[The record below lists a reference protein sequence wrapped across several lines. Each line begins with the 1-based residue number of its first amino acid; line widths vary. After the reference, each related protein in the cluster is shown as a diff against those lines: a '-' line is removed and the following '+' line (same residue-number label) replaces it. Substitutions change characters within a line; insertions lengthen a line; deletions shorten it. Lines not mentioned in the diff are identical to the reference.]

1 MKEKHQINM
10 LEGSLADKIFLF
22 ALPLALSSILQQLF
36 NSADLAVVG
45 RFSSSAAMAAVGSNS
60 SVINLLVSLLT
71 GLSVGANVS
80 AATLIGQK
88 QKEKLH
94 EAVQTSMALAL
105 ISGLIMMVVCL
116 VVARPI
122 LEMMNAPKDVLNL
135 AILYLRIYALALPFI
150 VVYDFGASLLRAKGD
165 SRRPLYCLL
174 ASGILNVF
182 LNLFFV
188 IIVGM
193 SVDGVATATVISNI
207 LSAGM
212 VVYFLMHEEDSMHFD
227 PFHPELRKDMLK
239 QIMQIGIPAGLQGMV
254 FSLSNV
260 VIQSGIN
267 SFGADAIAGST
278 AGQNFEFMAYY
289 VVNAFGQAAVTFTSQ
304 NYGAKEYDRCK
315 KVYRI
320 SMLYGE
326 FITLGLSMI
335 FWFGRYFF
343 LSFFTTD
350 PNVVQYACIRMFFIS
365 NLELMT
371 GTYEIAGGCLRGMGK
386 SMLPTVITLL
396 GSCAFRLVYV
406 YTVFAWNHQFQ
417 VLMWAYPIT
426 WTITGSAMLF
436 SYFKLR
442 KSLFENQ

>member
-1 MKEKHQINM
+1 M

-105 ISGLIMMVVCL
+105 ISGLIMMIVCL

-350 PNVVQYACIRMFFIS
+350 PNVVQYACVRMFFIS

>member
-1 MKEKHQINM
+1 M
-10 LEGSLADKIFLF
+10 LEGSLADKIFFF

-71 GLSVGANVS
+71 GLSVGANVL

-94 EAVQTSMALAL
+94 DAVQTSMALAL

-239 QIMQIGIPAGLQGMV
+239 EIMQIGIPAGLQGMV

-304 NYGAKEYDRCK
+304 NYGAKKYDRCK

-365 NLELMT
+365 NLEFMT

-442 KSLFENQ
+442 KSLFEKQ

>member
-350 PNVVQYACIRMFFIS
+350 PNVVQYACVRMFFIS

-406 YTVFAWNHQFQ
+406 YTVFARNHQFQ

>member
-227 PFHPELRKDMLK
+227 PFHPEIRKDMLN

-350 PNVVQYACIRMFFIS
+350 PNVVQYACVRMFFIS

-442 KSLFENQ
+442 KSLFEKQ

>member
-278 AGQNFEFMAYY
+278 AGQNFEFMAFY

-350 PNVVQYACIRMFFIS
+350 PNVVQYACVRMFFIS

>member
-105 ISGLIMMVVCL
+105 ISGLIMMIVCL

-350 PNVVQYACIRMFFIS
+350 PNVVQYACVRMFFIS

>member
-1 MKEKHQINM
+1 M

-350 PNVVQYACIRMFFIS
+350 PNVVQYACVRMFFIS

-406 YTVFAWNHQFQ
+406 YTVFARNHQFQ

>member
-1 MKEKHQINM
+1 M

-80 AATLIGQK
+80 AATLIGRK

-227 PFHPELRKDMLK
+227 PFHPEIRKDMLN

-442 KSLFENQ
+442 KSLFEKQ

>member
-71 GLSVGANVS
+71 GLSVGANVL

-88 QKEKLH
+88 KKEKLH

-212 VVYFLMHEEDSMHFD
+212 VVYFLMHEEGDMRFD
-227 PFHPELRKDMLK
+227 PFHPEIRKDMLK

-304 NYGAKEYDRCK
+304 NYGAKKYDRCK

-350 PNVVQYACIRMFFIS
+350 PNVVHYACIRMFFIS
-365 NLELMT
+365 NLEFMT

-442 KSLFENQ
+442 KSLFEKQ

>member
-1 MKEKHQINM
+1 
-10 LEGSLADKIFLF
+10 
-22 ALPLALSSILQQLF
+22 
-36 NSADLAVVG
+36 
-45 RFSSSAAMAAVGSNS
+45 
-60 SVINLLVSLLT
+60 
-71 GLSVGANVS
+71 
-80 AATLIGQK
+80 
-88 QKEKLH
+88 
-94 EAVQTSMALAL
+94 MALAL

-239 QIMQIGIPAGLQGMV
+239 QIMKIGIPAGLQGMV

-304 NYGAKEYDRCK
+304 NYGAKKYDRCK

-365 NLELMT
+365 NLEFMT

-442 KSLFENQ
+442 KSLFEKQ

>member
-1 MKEKHQINM
+1 M
-10 LEGSLADKIFLF
+10 LEGSLADKIFFF

-71 GLSVGANVS
+71 GLSVGANVL

-94 EAVQTSMALAL
+94 DAVQTSMALAL

-116 VVARPI
+116 IVARPI

-239 QIMQIGIPAGLQGMV
+239 QIMKIGIPAGLQGMV

-304 NYGAKEYDRCK
+304 NYGAKKYDRCK
-315 KVYRI
+315 MVYRI

-350 PNVVQYACIRMFFIS
+350 PDVVHYACIRMFFIS

-442 KSLFENQ
+442 KSLFEKQ